1 MAIDKKRLEEIFAK
15 DHRKISCAD
24 IRELFG
30 GFDDMG
36 EAK

>member
-15 DHRKISCAD
+15 DHRKISYAD

-30 GFDDMG
+30 GFDDVG
-36 EAK
+36 VAK